1 MATAARDIT
10 ATAVRPAN
18 DVSTCPATEVTVV
31 IPTFCEVGNVAAMV
45 ERLDAALSG
54 IGWEAVFVDDDS
66 PDGTADEVRRI
77 ARDDKRI
84 RVIQRIGRRGL
95 STACLEGIC
104 AASADFAVV
113 IDGDGQHDET
123 LIRAMVA
130 QRRRPIPPDVVIGSR
145 FIDGGG
151 TGDWDAGRVAK
162 SAFATRLARRV
173 SKVDM
178 SDPMSGFFGIDTR
191 LARSLAPSVSGI
203 GFKILLDL
211 VTAADRRLEIVELP
225 YTFRTR
231 EVGESKLDHVVALE
245 YLLSLYARTPLA
257 RLIPLRFAMFCMVG
271 CLGLGVHMAVMWALF
286 ANGLAGFTA
295 SVIAAT
301 LTAIT
306 ANFLLNNAL
315 TYSDRRL
322 KGARAMARG
331 WLSFAAVCGV
341 GAIANIGAASWLH
354 EWRDGSWELSA
365 LAGAGVAIIWNFAL
379 SGRFTWGRYR

>member
-1 MATAARDIT
+1 MTMAAREIGTT
-10 ATAVRPAN
+10 ATPAN
-18 DVSTCPATEVTVV
+18 DLSARPRLEVTIV
-31 IPTFCEVGNVAAMV
+31 IPTFCEVGNVAPMV
-45 ERLDAALSG
+45 ERIDAALEG

-77 ARDDKRI
+77 AANDPRI

-104 AASADFAVV
+104 SATAPFAVV
-113 IDGDGQHDET
+113 IDGDGQHDEQV
-123 LIRAMVA
+123 IARMVQ
-130 QRRRPIPPDVVIGSR
+130 QRRRLETPDIVVGSR
-145 FIDGGG
+145 FVQGGG
-151 TGDWDAGRVAK
+151 TGDWESGRVAK

-191 LARSLAPSVSGI
+191 LARSLAPRVSGI

-211 VTAADRRLEIVELP
+211 VTAADRQLDIVELP
-225 YTFRTR
+225 YVFRSR
-231 EVGESKLDHVVALE
+231 EIGESKLDHVVALE
-245 YLLSLYARTPLA
+245 YLFSLYARTPLA
-257 RLIPLRFAMFCMVG
+257 RVLPLRFAMFCAVG
-271 CLGLGVHMAVMWALF
+271 ALGLVVHMGVMWLLYASGM
-286 ANGLAGFTA
+286 ATFTA
-295 SVIAAT
+295 SVVTAT
-301 LTAIT
+301 LAAIT

-322 KGARAMARG
+322 KGVRSMTRG

-341 GAIANIGAASWLH
+341 GAVANIGAATWLH
-354 EWRDGSWELSA
+354 DWRDGSWEISA